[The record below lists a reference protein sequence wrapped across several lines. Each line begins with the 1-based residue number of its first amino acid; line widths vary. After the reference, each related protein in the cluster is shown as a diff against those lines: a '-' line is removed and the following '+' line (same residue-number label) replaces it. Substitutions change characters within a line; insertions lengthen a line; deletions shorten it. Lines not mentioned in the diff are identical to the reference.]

1 MDVAGGDGWVMWL
14 REIRDREGVTS
25 TQAAEAAGVTQG
37 YYTMIELGE
46 RSPAVQVAQRLGR
59 KLGFD
64 WRRFY
69 GGK

>member
-1 MDVAGGDGWVMWL
+1 MMWL
-14 REIRDREGVTS
+14 REIRTREGMTS

-46 RSPAVQVAQRLGR
+46 RSPAVPVARRIAGQ
-59 KLGFD
+59 LGFD

>member
-1 MDVAGGDGWVMWL
+1 MWL
-14 REIRDREGVTS
+14 REIRTREGVTS